1 MLSQSDAR
9 VIVLDAVVL
18 RRLRRVAAWA
28 ASSPD
33 VLYGGS
39 AVWAGLMG
47 VRRSGECEPP
57 GSCLAAG
64 CCGGGVEYDGES
76 NVCAIRTKC
85 STGSGGGHQYMLWLV
100 NIRSLMLLL
109 YVRVIGRC
117 GQITCNYGGTSLVAA
132 PAGRG

>member
-39 AVWAGLMG
+39 AVWAGSMG
-47 VRRSGECEPP
+47 VQRSRKCEPP

-64 CCGGGVEYDGES
+64 CCGGGVQYDGES
-76 NVCAIRTKC
+76 SACAIRPFC
-85 STGSGGGHQYMLWLV
+85 STRSGGGHQYMLWLV

-109 YVRVIGRC
+109 YVRVIGR
-117 GQITCNYGGTSLVAA
+117 
-132 PAGRG
+132 